1 MKYMVYRG
9 RITPAYRSP
18 LRICMQYFL
27 VTRVL
32 SKVEV
37 ARLWIACPMTG
48 SSCTILITEVLEFLV
63 SVFRFFDH
71 VVLVHF
77 LGLNISV
84 AIPSITKA
92 PFPSKFV
99 PCFLIKV
106 LEKMPHS
113 FGRKLK
119 LTDLYHVNIGM
130 PTMPFLYAMDF
141 IEVLKKKHASGSY
154 KEMVKRP
161 LIFSSQFSNSVY
173 CHGN

>member
-1 MKYMVYRG
+1 
-9 RITPAYRSP
+9 
-18 LRICMQYFL
+18 MQYFL

-63 SVFRFFDH
+63 SFFRFFDH

-99 PCFLIKV
+99 PCFFNQGFGKNATQFW
-106 LEKMPHS
+106 EK
-113 FGRKLK
+113 
-119 LTDLYHVNIGM
+119 
-130 PTMPFLYAMDF
+130 
-141 IEVLKKKHASGSY
+141 IEAH
-154 KEMVKRP
+154 
-161 LIFSSQFSNSVY
+161 
-173 CHGN
+173 